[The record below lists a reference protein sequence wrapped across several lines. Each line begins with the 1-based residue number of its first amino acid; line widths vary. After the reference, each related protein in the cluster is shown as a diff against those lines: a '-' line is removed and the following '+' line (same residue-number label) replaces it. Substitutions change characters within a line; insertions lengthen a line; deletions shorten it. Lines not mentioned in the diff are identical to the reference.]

1 MACFSCNASIDLASG
16 ERVGFR
22 DTCPACDADLH
33 VCRNCAHHDPGAHN
47 QCRES
52 SAEWVSDRERA
63 NHCDYFT
70 LGDRAGG
77 AAEAEK
83 RRARATLDDLF
94 KKS

>member
-1 MACFSCNASIDLASG
+1 MACFACNASIELASG

-22 DTCPACDADLH
+22 DTCSACDADLH
-33 VCRNCAHHDPGAHN
+33 ACRNCDHHDPSAHN

-52 SAEWVSDRERA
+52 NAEWVSDRERA
-63 NHCDYFT
+63 NYCDYFT

-77 AAEAEK
+77 AAESAK
-83 RRARATLDDLF
+83 KGTLSELDRLF

>member
-1 MACFSCNASIDLASG
+1 MACFACNASIELASG

-33 VCRNCAHHDPGAHN
+33 TCVNCVHHDPSAHN

-52 SAEWVSDRERA
+52 NAEWVSDRERA

-70 LGDRAGG
+70 LGDRSGG
-77 AAEAEK
+77 AAGADG
-83 RRARATLDDLF
+83 ASTFAALDDLF